1 MDGKISRR
9 KFLRNTTF
17 AAAAV
22 SAGMSRGAHAV
33 AETKKVSAADK
44 ITLGIIG
51 TGGRGCHLMR
61 TGINKI
67 PDVTVAA
74 ICDMY
79 EPHLVRGKEYAG
91 EQAKMYHDYR
101 KLLEQK
107 DLDAVLVTTPLDRH
121 ATMSIEA
128 LQAGKHVF
136 CEKTMAYTI
145 EEGQDMVRAVRD
157 TGKVLQVGHQRHY
170 DPSYIHAVK
179 LAQQDGVL
187 GRINHIRCQWHRNGD
202 WRRHIPEKDPGGRIT
217 IPLER
222 WLNWRLYN
230 EYSGGLMTELG
241 SHQVDVATWI
251 LDAMPTAVTAMGGI
265 DYWKDGRDIFDNI
278 QVVYEYVIDKSSAA
292 YFVPEPR
299 NDQQEKQNKL
309 DEPYMVRVVYT
320 SINANA
326 HDGASEE
333 IMGDFGTFILR
344 EGKGLMFR
352 EGVGPKLGWAGEAET
367 EQVAGKSAIVVTS
380 GATHDLSN
388 RPQEDPGEPI
398 VEKPARKMVEQLE
411 FESFFE
417 CIRTGRKPD
426 CDVVMGL
433 QATICALLANRSA
446 EEKRRIEIDP
456 SLYNV

>member
-1 MDGKISRR
+1 MQGKISRR
-9 KFLRNTTF
+9 KFIRNTTF
-17 AAAAV
+17 AAAAA
-22 SAGMSRGAHAV
+22 SAGVSRGVHA
-33 AETKKVSAADK
+33 ATEAKKVSAAEK

-67 PDVTVAA
+67 PEVTVAA
-74 ICDMY
+74 VCDLY
-79 EPHLVRGKEYAG
+79 EPHLERGKEYAG
-91 EQAKMYHDYR
+91 EQAEMYHDYR
-101 KLLEQK
+101 KLLDRK
-107 DLDAVLVTTPLDRH
+107 DLDAVVVTTPLDRH
-121 ATMSIEA
+121 AKMSIDA
-128 LQAGKHVF
+128 LDAGKHVF
-136 CEKTMAYTI
+136 CEKTMAYSI
-145 EEGQDMVRAVRD
+145 EEGQAMVRKVRD
-157 TGKVLQVGHQRHY
+157 TGLILQVGHQRHY

-179 LAQQDGVL
+179 LAQQEGVL

-202 WRRHIPEKDPGGRIT
+202 WRRHIPDTDPGGRIK

-251 LDAMPTAVTAMGGI
+251 LDSMPTAVTAMGGT
-265 DYWKDGRDIFDNI
+265 DYWKDGRDVYDNI
-278 QVVYEYVIDKSSAA
+278 QVVYECPIGKDSAA
-292 YFVPEPR
+292 HYVPPFR
-299 NDQQEKQNKL
+299 NNPQKEQNKL
-309 DEPYMVRVVYT
+309 EDPYVVRVIYS

-352 EGVGPKLGWAGEAET
+352 EGAAPKLDWASEAEK
-367 EQVAGKSAIVVTS
+367 EKVAGKSAIVVTS

-388 RPQEDPGEPI
+388 KPQEDPGEPLL
-398 VEKPARKMVEQLE
+398 EKPARKRVEQLE
-411 FESFFE
+411 FESFFD

-426 CDVVMGL
+426 CDVMVGHK
-433 QATICALLANRSA
+433 ATICAALANQSVA
-446 EEKRRIEIDP
+446 EQRRIEIDP

>member
-9 KFLRNTTF
+9 KFIRNTTV

-22 SAGMSRGAHAV
+22 SAGMSRAHHAI

-79 EPHLVRGKEYAG
+79 EPHLQRGKEYAG
-91 EQAKMYHDYR
+91 EQAKTYYDYR

-107 DLDAVLVTTPLDRH
+107 DLDAVLVTTPLHLH
-121 ATMSIEA
+121 AKMSIEA

-136 CEKTMAYTI
+136 CEKTMTYTI
-145 EEGQDMVRAVRD
+145 EEGQAMVRAVRD
-157 TGKVLQVGHQRHY
+157 TGKVLQVGHQRRY

-179 LAQQDGVL
+179 LAQQEGVL

-202 WRRHIPEKDPGGRIT
+202 WRRHIPESDPGGRIT

-222 WLNWRLYN
+222 WLNWRLYK

-251 LDAMPTAVTAMGGI
+251 LDAMPTAITAMGGL
-265 DYWKDGRDIFDNI
+265 DYWKDGRDVFDNV
-278 QVVYEYVIDKSSAA
+278 QVVYEYPIEKSSAS
-292 YFVPEPR
+292 YFVPPFR
-299 NDQQEKQNKL
+299 NKPQQEQNKL
-309 DEPYMVRVVYT
+309 EEPYVVRVVYT

-333 IMGDFGTFILR
+333 IMGDSGTFILR

-352 EGVGPKLGWAGEAET
+352 EGAAPKLEWAAEAEK

-388 RPQEDPGEPI
+388 RPQEDAGEPI
-398 VEKPARKMVEQLE
+398 LEKPARKMVEQLE

-426 CDVVMGL
+426 ADVVVGL
-433 QATICALLANRSA
+433 KATICALLANKSA
-446 EEKRRIEIDP
+446 EENRRIEIDP